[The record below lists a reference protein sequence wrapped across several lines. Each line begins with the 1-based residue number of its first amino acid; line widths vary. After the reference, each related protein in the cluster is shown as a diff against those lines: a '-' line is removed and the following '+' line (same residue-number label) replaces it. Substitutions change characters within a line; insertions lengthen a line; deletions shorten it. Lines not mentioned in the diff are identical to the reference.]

1 MLSDLHEYAE
11 KIGIDLDTEK
21 HLLYLAEDA
30 LHTKL
35 PTNWKPWLVCV
46 KNERKKIFFFSF
58 SQDHEEWYYFNTV
71 TGLSQWEHPIDH
83 RYRQVV
89 KQARQSSKI

>member
-1 MLSDLHEYAE
+1 MCCPDLHEYAE

-35 PTNWKPWLVCV
+35 PTNWKPWSVCV
-46 KNERKKIFFFSF
+46 KNERKIKNI
-58 SQDHEEWYYFNTV
+58 YF
-71 TGLSQWEHPIDH
+71 
-83 RYRQVV
+83 
-89 KQARQSSKI
+89 

>member
-35 PTNWKPWLVCV
+35 PANWKPWSVCV
-46 KNERKKIFFFSF
+46 KNERKKIFFFQFFTRSRGMVLF
-58 SQDHEEWYYFNTV
+58 QHSDGAESVGASDRPQIQTSCQASKTV
-71 TGLSQWEHPIDH
+71 
-83 RYRQVV
+83 
-89 KQARQSSKI
+89 K